1 MLVLVPHKTQPRG
14 KHGYNPAAS
23 GRKQVVTNVASM
35 HLSKQ
40 PASMEQTS
48 STLDLY
54 EISSAMPGIIPS
66 SQYQGSS
73 SSPPKDANPDI
84 IPPSAPSSYLA
95 TPSVG
100 SSGTHITS
108 TSRASGK
115 RKADAPSEVSE
126 SSRKRSR
133 APTVAAQAQLDGS
146 AAMQDIASAF
156 KDFSR
161 TMADSSKP
169 SSTVRETDLSQAI
182 DILNQH
188 TELAFLDR
196 IAISDYLANNL
207 NQAIVFRSTPDMEM
221 RKVWIQ
227 VKLQSMR
234 GV

>member
-23 GRKQVVTNVASM
+23 GRKQ
-35 HLSKQ
+35 
-40 PASMEQTS
+40 PASAGQPS
-48 STLDLY
+48 NALNLHQL
-54 EISSAMPGIIPS
+54 SSAIPS
-66 SQYQGSS
+66 S
-73 SSPPKDANPDI
+73 SPSKDTNPDI

-95 TPSVG
+95 TPSIA

-108 TSRASGK
+108 TSHGK
-115 RKADAPSEVSE
+115 RKAEAPSEVSE

-161 TMADSSKP
+161 TMADANKP
-169 SSTVRETDLSQAI
+169 SSIVPETDLSQAM

-188 TELAFLDR
+188 TELAYLDR
-196 IAISDYLANNL
+196 IAISDYLASNL
-207 NQAIVFRSTPDMEM
+207 NQAVVFRSTPDMEM
-221 RKVWIQ
+221 RKVWIR